1 MSGAVSYHYRG
12 NYSFDRY
19 VCKVKVTGLNFS
31 CPHPLGDTLL
41 KMLNKLFHCSDEV
54 QFIVYLLHLV
64 KSIICSTDHAG
75 SEAMFADLGHFSYAA
90 IQVMLTI
97 FFSFDKYFIQ
107 VWFFVLFS
115 QPMAMV

>member
-12 NYSFDRY
+12 NYSFDKY
-19 VCKVKVTGLNFS
+19 VKHFCQITHL
-31 CPHPLGDTLL
+31 T
-41 KMLNKLFHCSDEV
+41 KMLNKHFHCSDEV

-107 VWFFVLFS
+107 VWFLVLFS